1 MLATLLLILPFA
13 AASAVSPVMLTEQ
26 TYLLAKGR
34 KAAKRYALGAFLTVF
49 VFIALATLFGR
60 VISLP
65 TEPTLSA
72 SLDVGLGALLVVL
85 GGVLYLIE
93 RRTGGGASR
102 RKQEKQRSVSDRR
115 AFAFGIFSMATNL
128 TTLALVL
135 PAAKII
141 ADAGLDYPERLV
153 LETLLALI
161 AAVPAWLPLALTR
174 VSPGRARHAL
184 DWIDQ
189 TIERHGKK
197 LVAVSLL
204 VLGCFLLLKGII
216 GL

>member
-1 MLATLLLILPFA
+1 LILPFA

-26 TYLLAKGR
+26 TYLLARGR
-34 KAAKRYALGAFLTVF
+34 KSAKRYALGPFLTVF

-72 SLDVGLGALLVVL
+72 SLDVALGALLLLL
-85 GGVLYLIE
+85 GGALYLIE
-93 RRTGGGASR
+93 LRSTGDSSK
-102 RKQEKQRSVSDRR
+102 RKQKQQRSVSDRK
-115 AFAFGIFSMATNL
+115 AFAFGIFSMGTNF

-141 ADAGLDYPERLV
+141 ADAGLDYPDRLV
-153 LETLLALI
+153 LEILLALT
-161 AAVPAWLPLALTR
+161 ASVPAWLPLVLTR
-174 VSPGRARHAL
+174 VSPGRASRAL
-184 DWIDQ
+184 NWVDQ
-189 TIERHGKK
+189 TIEMHGKK
-197 LVAVSLL
+197 LVALLL
-204 VLGCFLLLKGII
+204 VVLGGFLLLKGII

>member
-1 MLATLLLILPFA
+1 
-13 AASAVSPVMLTEQ
+13 MLTEQ
-26 TYLLAKGR
+26 TYLLARGR

-85 GGVLYLIE
+85 GGALYLIE
-93 RRTGGGASR
+93 LRSGGGSR

-153 LETLLALI
+153 LEILLALI

-189 TIERHGKK
+189 TIEKHGKK
-197 LVAVSLL
+197 LVAVALL
-204 VLGCFLLLKGII
+204 VLGGFLLLKGII

>member
-1 MLATLLLILPFA
+1 
-13 AASAVSPVMLTEQ
+13 MLTEQ
-26 TYLLAKGR
+26 TYLLARGR

-85 GGVLYLIE
+85 GGALYLIE
-93 RRTGGGASR
+93 LRSGGGSR

-153 LETLLALI
+153 LEILLALI

-189 TIERHGKK
+189 AIESHGKK
-197 LVAVSLL
+197 LVAVALL
-204 VLGCFLLLKGII
+204 VLGGFLLLKGII

>member
-1 MLATLLLILPFA
+1 
-13 AASAVSPVMLTEQ
+13 MLTEQ
-26 TYLLAKGR
+26 TYLLARGR

-93 RRTGGGASR
+93 LRSGRGSR

-141 ADAGLDYPERLV
+141 AFISEGVANAC
-153 LETLLALI
+153 LLFFQRIKQSYQRREL
-161 AAVPAWLPLALTR
+161 
-174 VSPGRARHAL
+174 
-184 DWIDQ
+184 
-189 TIERHGKK
+189 
-197 LVAVSLL
+197 LVAISSFAD
-204 VLGCFLLLKGII
+204 VLHDQRHVIEVAVFTIAMIEARKNPEYFQVTLQPHEFEVAVKQVNVRCNGQPGAA
-216 GL
+216 GSPRR

>member
-1 MLATLLLILPFA
+1 MLAAFLLILPFA

-26 TYLLAKGR
+26 TFLLTRGR
-34 KAAKRYALGAFLTVF
+34 KVAARYALGAFLTVF

-72 SLDVGLGALLVVL
+72 SLDVALGTLLVVL
-85 GGVLYLIE
+85 AGTLYLIE
-93 RRTGGGASR
+93 RRSARHLSK
-102 RKQEKQRSVSDRR
+102 RKQKKQRSVGDRR

-153 LETLLALI
+153 LEILLALT
-161 AAVPAWLPLALTR
+161 AAIPAWLPLALTR
-174 VSPGRARHAL
+174 VSPGRARRAL
-184 DWIDQ
+184 NWIDQ
-189 TIERHGKK
+189 TIARHGKK

-204 VLGCFLLLKGII
+204 VLGGFLLLKGII

>member
-26 TYLLAKGR
+26 TFLLTRGR
-34 KAAKRYALGAFLTVF
+34 KVAARYALGAFLTVF

-72 SLDVGLGALLVVL
+72 SLDVALGTLLVVL
-85 GGVLYLIE
+85 AGTLYLIE
-93 RRTGGGASR
+93 RRSRGASR

-115 AFAFGIFSMATNL
+115 AFVFGIFSMATNL

-153 LETLLALI
+153 LEILLALT

-174 VSPGRARHAL
+174 VSPGRARRAL
-184 DWIDQ
+184 NWIDQ
-189 TIERHGKK
+189 TIARHGKK

-204 VLGCFLLLKGII
+204 VLGGFLLLKGII

>member
-1 MLATLLLILPFA
+1 LILPFA

-26 TYLLAKGR
+26 TYLLARGR
-34 KAAKRYALGAFLTVF
+34 KSAKRYALGAFLTVF

-72 SLDVGLGALLVVL
+72 SLDVALGALLLIL
-85 GGVLYLIE
+85 GGALYLIE
-93 RRTGGGASR
+93 LRSTGDSSK
-102 RKQEKQRSVSDRR
+102 RKQKQQRSVSDRK
-115 AFAFGIFSMATNL
+115 AFAFGIFSMGTNF

-141 ADAGLDYPERLV
+141 ADAGLDYPDRLV
-153 LETLLALI
+153 LEILLALT
-161 AAVPAWLPLALTR
+161 ASVPAWLPLALTR
-174 VSPGRARHAL
+174 VSPGRASRAL
-184 DWIDQ
+184 NWVDQ
-189 TIERHGKK
+189 TIEMHGKK
-197 LVAVSLL
+197 LVALLL
-204 VLGCFLLLKGII
+204 VVLGGFLLLKGII

>member
-26 TYLLAKGR
+26 TYLLARGR

-85 GGVLYLIE
+85 GGALYLIE
-93 RRTGGGASR
+93 LRSGGGSR

-153 LETLLALI
+153 LEILLALI

-204 VLGCFLLLKGII
+204 VLGGFLLLKGII

>member
-26 TYLLAKGR
+26 TYLLARGR

-85 GGVLYLIE
+85 GGALYLIE
-93 RRTGGGASR
+93 LRSGGGSR

-115 AFAFGIFSMATNL
+115 AFAFGIFSMVTNL

-153 LETLLALI
+153 LEILLALI

-189 TIERHGKK
+189 TIEKHGKK
-197 LVAVSLL
+197 LVAVALL
-204 VLGCFLLLKGII
+204 VLGGFLLLKGII

>member
-26 TYLLAKGR
+26 TYLLARGR

-85 GGVLYLIE
+85 GGALYLIE
-93 RRTGGGASR
+93 LRSGGGSR

-153 LETLLALI
+153 LEILLALI

-189 TIERHGKK
+189 TIEKHGKK
-197 LVAVSLL
+197 LVAVALL
-204 VLGCFLLLKGII
+204 VLGGFLLLKGII